1 MTYGGDNIPKSP
13 FSVAVAPT
21 LDLSKINVSGLGD
34 SAYFLSSCIISRSP
48 FPVKAIPLDEHFT
61 CLPKIPLLP
70 QTQTRVIIVDS
81 DNYLKFVTKTYD
93 I

>member
-34 SAYFLSSCIISRSP
+34 SAYFLSSCIISRS
-48 FPVKAIPLDEHFT
+48 IPLDEHFT